1 MRRSS
6 RYNTAAIRCG
16 GHVDSLCTAWYSRLQ
31 DAWVGFLL
39 GVSTNGAGCIR
50 YTLRTYIYIY
60 KYVYMH
66 TTAYNTIII
75 IKGPADIW
83 TDPKEWTTIPTRR
96 GAAVG
101 WVGLQRCVY
110 IFFFQKNTQVRLFFY
125 VRPRT
130 PCGDESSVS
139 FSLVRLLRGRVYT
152 NVCVCVFFFALF
164 RPLPHERRIPI

>member
-1 MRRSS
+1 MWWARRFPLYCVIFSP
-6 RYNTAAIRCG
+6 ARCVG
-16 GHVDSLCTAWYSRLQ
+16 RIFTRRFYERRGMYYS
-31 DAWVGFLL
+31 
-39 GVSTNGAGCIR
+39 R

-110 IFFFQKNTQVRLFFY
+110 IFFFQKTHTSTFILLHTPAHTLRWWILCLVLSCAIAA
-125 VRPRT
+125 RPRVHE
-130 PCGDESSVS
+130 C
-139 FSLVRLLRGRVYT
+139 
-152 NVCVCVFFFALF
+152 VCVCVFLCPFSTPPPRETHTYINIHAHFTL
-164 RPLPHERRIPI
+164 